1 MEVVSRPV
9 ITYSVNGNSGGLD
22 VSSLDANI
30 IIIKRGNDFKI

>member
-9 ITYSVNGNSGGLD
+9 ITYSVNGNSEGLD
-22 VSSLDANI
+22 VSSLDANV

>member
-22 VSSLDANI
+22 VSSLDANV
-30 IIIKRGNDFKI
+30 IIKRGDDFKI